1 MTVWQL
7 TTGRTAEVATLVI
20 PEADQVIGS
29 MKRFGG
35 DGSML
40 EWEAPVRL
48 DAQVG
53 KGKKLKPLG
62 DLGPFLPGALVLG
75 EKAYAAFQPFLSQFG
90 QLLKLDVNGGPHWF
104 FNVTNLVP
112 CIDRERSEQRPG
124 GTIGKEA
131 FIESDVPVEAA
142 VFKDP
147 ITARGRIYVNDSGK
161 QVLEDAAARA
171 GVQGVRFLRAGLA
184 EQIA

>member
-1 MTVWQL
+1 MNIWYL
-7 TTGRTAEVATLVI
+7 TTGRTAEVATLVVSD
-20 PEADQVIGS
+20 ADQVIGAMS
-29 MKRFGG
+29 RFGG
-35 DGSML
+35 DGSAL
-40 EWEAPVRL
+40 KWDAAVRL

-62 DLGPFLPGALVLG
+62 DLGPFVPGALVLG
-75 EKAYAAFQPFLSQFG
+75 AKAYAAFQPFLSQFG
-90 QLLKLDVNGGPHWF
+90 QLLELDVRGVPHWF

-112 CIDRERSEQRPG
+112 CIDREGSEQRPG

-131 FIESDVPVEAA
+131 FIDSRVPLDAA

-147 ITARGRIYVNDSGK
+147 ITARGRIYVNESGK
-161 QVLEDAAARA
+161 QVLEEAAAKA

-184 EQIA
+184 ERVA